1 MTYVPQRLSVD
12 EAMADFSKLVDVI
25 HGPSR
30 YDPARAST
38 PQTFAEAE
46 AERFRFAESVLG
58 AACPAP
64 ARCSKHR
71 CRRNRV
77 CQHFENLRAIR
88 CPPQPQPF
96 SRRSPGAQAVRYAVW
111 VYMNVKFA

>member
-1 MTYVPQRLSVD
+1 MTYVPQNLSVGA
-12 EAMADFSKLVDVI
+12 AMANFSKLMDAI

-30 YDPARAST
+30 YAPARASA
-38 PQTFAEAE
+38 PPVFAEAE
-46 AERFRFAESVLG
+46 AERFRIAENILA

-64 ARCSKHR
+64 ARCDQHR

-77 CQHFENLRAIR
+77 CQHFERLRAIQ

-111 VYMNVKFA
+111 VYMNINFA